1 MQAPEII
8 DVASPAERVLD
19 CSLCPVLCVAHP
31 RGATMSVHRNQLRQ
45 HDDESLLAEARD
57 LVRDR
62 AILCELCRR
71 RMRYFPA
78 SDEEVVRG
86 FGRGFNW
93 RCESCMAGPLVVASR
108 LTGRGILPIDWYR
121 QWHTIAAAIV
131 IQYTELSRAHAR
143 HRLPLFA
150 AALDRLCM
158 QLQLIG
164 QVLADYGDAVALG
177 NVIPLTLRPAQPVD
191 RRGQAGADLAPAAL

>member
-1 MQAPEII
+1 M
-8 DVASPAERVLD
+8 R
-19 CSLCPVLCVAHP
+19 
-31 RGATMSVHRNQLRQ
+31 VHRSKPRQ
-45 HDDESLLAEARD
+45 PDDESLLAEARD

-78 SDEEVVRG
+78 SDEEAVRG
-86 FGRGFNW
+86 FGRGFDW

-121 QWHTIAAAIV
+121 HWQAIAAAIV
-131 IQYTELSRAHAR
+131 AQYRDLSRAHAR

-150 AALDRLCM
+150 DALDRLCM
-158 QLQLIG
+158 QLQLVG

-177 NVIPLTLRPAQPVD
+177 NVIPLNVRQAQPAFG
-191 RRGQAGADLAPAAL
+191 RRDPAEAPL